1 MNLVGKPNQIWVDK
15 RSDFYNRS
23 IKSWF
28 EDNDIE
34 LYLTH
39 SESKSIV
46 AKRFIRT

>member
-15 RSDFYNRS
+15 GSDFYNRS